1 MKIFII
7 PDTQVKPGVPLN
19 HLEAAGNYIADKKPD
34 VVVHLGDH
42 WDMPSLS
49 VFTQK
54 GSMEWEG
61 LRYRDDIE
69 AGKEG
74 METLLKPLRDMQRKQ
89 VLGHRSRYYP
99 RMVYLTGNHDPAVRC
114 KRFIENDPRLAGM
127 MSGAD
132 AEIEKFGWEE
142 KEFLS
147 ITKIGGIAFSHYFI
161 NPHSAKKAPLGGMID
176 TMLKNCGFSF
186 IQGHTQGLKT
196 GKHFLSDG
204 TCRMGIVAG
213 SFYQHDED
221 YMGPQ
226 GNASHWRG
234 CIMLNE
240 VKDGGADVCE
250 LSLNYLMKEWL

>member
-1 MKIFII
+1 MRIFIV
-7 PDTQVKPGVPLN
+7 PDTQVKPGVKLG

-34 VVVHLGDH
+34 VIVHLGDH

-69 AGKEG
+69 AGQLG
-74 METLLKPLRDMQRKQ
+74 MEWLLNPLWKEQDRLKRN
-89 VLGHRSRYYP
+89 HRNRYSP

-114 KRFIENDPRLAGM
+114 ERFIKNDPRLAGM
-127 MSGAD
+127 MSGED
-132 AEIEKFGWEE
+132 AGIKGFGWEE
-142 KEFLS
+142 IPFLE
-147 ITKIGGIAFSHYFI
+147 IIKIGGIAFSHYFT
-161 NPHSAKKAPLGGMID
+161 NPHAAKKGPLGGMMD
-176 TMLKNCGFSF
+176 TQLKNCGFSF
-186 IQGHTQGLKT
+186 IQGHTQGLKSA
-196 GKHFLSDG
+196 KHYLVDG
-204 TCRMGIVAG
+204 TCRMGIAAG

-221 YMGPQ
+221 YMGLQ

-234 CIMLNE
+234 CLMLNE
-240 VKDGGADVCE
+240 VANGAGDVCE